1 MKFFDFILYGILS
14 NTYFATLGFPI
25 MNKIRKQSIVNNYY
39 FMVVDLIFP
48 FILLRYTLEV
58 IVGMENVE
66 YIFRTGWPIKQVG
79 LFENRDTLKVLD
91 TEAKKMETHFLFS
104 VWMIDSLVGGNHGK
118 PWVTTNWNEG
128 SHSSTDWDGDGQQ
141 MPCGQKSRRMVMVN
155 IHKIKIKSK

>member
-66 YIFRTGWPIKQVG
+66 SIFRTGWPIKQVG

-104 VWMIDSLVGGNHGK
+104 VWMIDSSEGKIMENHGWPPIEMK
-118 PWVTTNWNEG
+118 EVTVAPIE
-128 SHSSTDWDGDGQQ
+128 
-141 MPCGQKSRRMVMVN
+141 MEMVN
-155 IHKIKIKSK
+155 RCLAVRRVGEW